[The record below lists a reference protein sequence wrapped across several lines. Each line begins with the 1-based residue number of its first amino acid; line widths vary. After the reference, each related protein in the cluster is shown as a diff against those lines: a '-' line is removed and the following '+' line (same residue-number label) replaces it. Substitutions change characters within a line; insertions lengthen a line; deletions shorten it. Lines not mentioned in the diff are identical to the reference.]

1 MIDLKP
7 YPLNI
12 APLPFTLNLKHMTLL
27 AVGINYNT
35 APVSIRE
42 RLSFPA
48 EILNSSLQE
57 LWRVKEISEAA
68 ILSTCN
74 RTEFYCTSS
83 TANKQVL
90 IDWVARSKQISAAD
104 FTPYLYCYTDSELIR
119 HMFRVAC
126 GLDSMILG
134 EPQILGQM
142 KTAYQAAYEAGTLG
156 KRLGK
161 LFQHTFTAA
170 KKVRTDTAIGSSPVS
185 VAFAAVQ
192 LAQQIFDKLSEQTAL
207 LIGAGETIELAARHL
222 SQQGIGRII
231 IANRTY
237 DKAHALAMQ
246 FNGYAIALSE
256 LPVHLAEA
264 DIVISSTASQ
274 LPILGKGRVESAL
287 KKRKHKPM
295 FMVDLAVPRDIE
307 AEVEQLRDVYLY
319 TIDDLQNTID
329 QNMNSRRQAAE
340 QAEEIID
347 TQVDYFLVWLRAQSA
362 QSTIQDYR
370 NQAQQARDEALQKA
384 LSLLKSGV
392 PAEQALNRLAHS
404 LTNKLIHTPST
415 QIKAAAENERHD
427 LIAAAREIFKLTNS

>member
-1 MIDLKP
+1 
-7 YPLNI
+7 
-12 APLPFTLNLKHMTLL
+12 MTLL

-42 RLSFPA
+42 RLTFPA
-48 EILNSSLQE
+48 DILQSSLKE
-57 LWRVKEISEAA
+57 LWRLKDISEAA

-74 RTEFYCTSS
+74 RTEFYCKS
-83 TANKQVL
+83 TTADQQIL
-90 IDWVARSKQISAAD
+90 IDWVAKSKKIAPED
-104 FTPYLYCYTDSELIR
+104 FAPYLYCHTDGQLIR

-142 KTAYQAAYEAGTLG
+142 KTAYQAAYQAGTLG
-156 KRLGK
+156 KQLGK
-161 LFQHTFTAA
+161 LFQHTFSAA

-192 LAQQIFDKLSEQTAL
+192 LAQQIFDKLSDQTAL
-207 LIGAGETIELAARHL
+207 LIGAGETIELTARHL
-222 SQQGIGRII
+222 SQQGIGRLI

-237 DKAHALAMQ
+237 DKAHTLAAQ

-256 LPVHLAEA
+256 LPTHLAEA
-264 DIVISSTASQ
+264 DIVVSSTASQ
-274 LPILGKGRVESAL
+274 LPILGKGRVESAI

-307 AEVEQLRDVYLY
+307 AEVDQLSDVYLY
-319 TIDDLQNTID
+319 TVDDLQNTID

-347 TQVDYFLVWLRAQSA
+347 TQVDYFLAWLRSQGA
-362 QSTIQDYR
+362 QSTIRDYR
-370 NQAQQARDEALQKA
+370 QLAEQTRDEALQKA
-384 LSLLKSGV
+384 LILLKNGAS
-392 PAEQALNRLAHS
+392 PEEALNRLAHT
-404 LTNKLIHTPST
+404 LTNKLIHTPSI
-415 QIKAAAENERHD
+415 QIREAGENERHD
-427 LIAAAREIFKLTNS
+427 LIAAAREIFKLSKSQ

>member
-1 MIDLKP
+1 
-7 YPLNI
+7 
-12 APLPFTLNLKHMTLL
+12 MTFLS
-27 AVGINYNT
+27 VGINYQT

-42 RLSFPA
+42 RLVFPA
-48 EILNSSLQE
+48 EILKASLQDF
-57 LWRVKEISEAA
+57 WRIKDIKEAA

-74 RTEFYCTSS
+74 RTEFYCT
-83 TANKQVL
+83 ANAADEQIV
-90 IDWVARSKQISAAD
+90 IDWVAKNKHINPSEL
-104 FTPYLYCYTDSELIR
+104 TPYLYTHTDSSVCR

-142 KTAYQAAYEAGTLG
+142 KTAYQAAHEAGTLG
-156 KRLGK
+156 KQLGK

-185 VAFAAVQ
+185 IAFAAVQ
-192 LAQQIFDKLSEQTAL
+192 LAQQIFDKLSDQTAL
-207 LIGAGETIELAARHL
+207 LIGAGETIELTARHL

-231 IANRTY
+231 IANRSY
-237 DKAHALAMQ
+237 DKAHALAIQ

-256 LPVHLAEA
+256 LPNHLAEA

-307 AEVEQLRDVYLY
+307 AEVEQLSDVYLY
-319 TIDDLQNTID
+319 TVDDLQSTID
-329 QNMNSRRQAAE
+329 QNMLSRRQAAE
-340 QAEEIID
+340 EAEEIID
-347 TQVDYFLVWLRAQSA
+347 TQVNHFLAWLRAQNA
-362 QSTIQDYR
+362 QSIIQDYR
-370 NQAQQARDEALQKA
+370 LQAEQNRDDTLQKA
-384 LSLLKSGV
+384 LSLLKNGMAPEEV
-392 PAEQALNRLAHS
+392 LNRLAHS

-415 QIKAAAENERHD
+415 QIRIAAENERHD
-427 LIAAAREIFKLTNS
+427 LVAAAREILKLNSTQ

>member
-1 MIDLKP
+1 M
-7 YPLNI
+7 
-12 APLPFTLNLKHMTLL
+12 
-27 AVGINYNT
+27 
-35 APVSIRE
+35 
-42 RLSFPA
+42 
-48 EILNSSLQE
+48 
-57 LWRVKEISEAA
+57 KEISEAA

-74 RTEFYCTSS
+74 RTEFYCKST
-83 TANKQVL
+83 TANKQIL
-90 IDWVARSKQISAAD
+90 IDWVAESRKINPAE
-104 FTPYLYCYTDSELIR
+104 FTPYLYYHTDSQLIR

-156 KRLGK
+156 KQLGK
-161 LFQHTFTAA
+161 LFQYTFSAA

-192 LAQQIFDKLSEQTAL
+192 LAQQIFDKLSDQTAL

-222 SQQGIGRII
+222 SQQGVGRII
-231 IANRTY
+231 VANRTY
-237 DKAHALAMQ
+237 DKAHTLASQ

-256 LPVHLAEA
+256 LPTHLAEA

-274 LPILGKGRVESAL
+274 LPILGKGRVESAV

-307 AEVEQLRDVYLY
+307 AEVEQLSDVYLY

-347 TQVDYFLVWLRAQSA
+347 TEVEHFLAWLRSQGA
-362 QSTIQDYR
+362 QSTIRDYR
-370 NQAQQARDEALQKA
+370 YQAEQMRDEALQKA
-384 LSLLKSGV
+384 LALLRNGAS
-392 PAEQALNRLAHS
+392 PEEALNRLAHS
-404 LTNKLIHTPST
+404 LTNKLIHTPSI
-415 QIKAAAENERHD
+415 QIREAGENERHD
-427 LIAAAREIFKLTNS
+427 LIAAAREIFKLKQSQ

>member
-1 MIDLKP
+1 
-7 YPLNI
+7 
-12 APLPFTLNLKHMTLL
+12 MTLL

-42 RLSFPA
+42 RLAFPA
-48 EILNSSLQE
+48 EILESSLQE
-57 LWRVKEISEAA
+57 LWHLKEISEAA

-74 RTEFYCTSS
+74 RTEFYCKST
-83 TANKQVL
+83 TANKQIL
-90 IDWVARSKQISAAD
+90 IDWVAESRKINPAE
-104 FTPYLYCYTDSELIR
+104 FTPYLYYHTDSQLIR

-156 KRLGK
+156 KQLGK
-161 LFQHTFTAA
+161 LFQYTFSAA

-192 LAQQIFDKLSEQTAL
+192 LAQQIFDKLSDQTAL

-222 SQQGIGRII
+222 SQQGVGRII
-231 IANRTY
+231 VANRTY
-237 DKAHALAMQ
+237 DKAHTLASQ

-256 LPVHLAEA
+256 LPTHLAEA

-274 LPILGKGRVESAL
+274 LPILGKGRVESAV

-307 AEVEQLRDVYLY
+307 AEVEQLSDVYLY

-347 TQVDYFLVWLRAQSA
+347 TEVGHFLAWLRSQGA
-362 QSTIQDYR
+362 QSTIRDYR
-370 NQAQQARDEALQKA
+370 YQAEQTRDEALQKA
-384 LSLLKSGV
+384 LALLKNGAS
-392 PAEQALNRLAHS
+392 PEEALSRLAYS
-404 LTNKLIHTPST
+404 LTNKLIHIPSI
-415 QIKAAAENERHD
+415 QIREAGENERHD
-427 LIAAAREIFKLTNS
+427 LIAAAREIFKLKQPQ

>member
-1 MIDLKP
+1 
-7 YPLNI
+7 
-12 APLPFTLNLKHMTLL
+12 MTLL
-27 AVGINYNT
+27 AVGINYQT
-35 APVSIRE
+35 APVAIRE

-48 EILNSSLQE
+48 EALQPALQE
-57 LWRVKEISEAA
+57 LHRINEISEAA

-74 RTEFYCTSS
+74 RTEFYCAAN
-83 TANKQVL
+83 TANQEVL
-90 IDWVARSKQISAAD
+90 IDWVAQNKHLNTSD
-104 FTPYLYCYTDSELIR
+104 FAPYLYSHTDSKFIR

-142 KTAYQAAYEAGTLG
+142 KTAYQAACDAGTLG
-156 KRLGK
+156 KHLGK

-192 LAQQIFDKLSEQTAL
+192 LAQQIFDKLSQQTAL
-207 LIGAGETIELAARHL
+207 LIGAGETIELTARHL
-222 SQQGIGRII
+222 TQQGIGRLI

-237 DKAHALAMQ
+237 DKAHSLAVQ
-246 FNGYAIALSE
+246 FNAYAIDLSE
-256 LPVHLAEA
+256 LPNHLAEA
-264 DIVISSTASQ
+264 DIVISSTASA

-307 AEVEQLRDVYLY
+307 AEVEQLRDIYLY
-319 TIDDLQNTID
+319 TVDDLQQTID
-329 QNMNSRRQAAE
+329 QNMHTRRLAAE

-347 TQVDYFLVWLRAQSA
+347 TQVEYFLAWLRAQGA
-362 QSTIQDYR
+362 QSTIRDYR
-370 NQAQQARDEALQKA
+370 LSAEQIRDEALQKA
-384 LSLLKSGV
+384 LLSLKNGAS
-392 PAEQALNRLAHS
+392 AEETLNRLAHT

-415 QIKAAAENERHD
+415 QIRTAAENERHD
-427 LIAAAREIFKLTNS
+427 LIAAAREIFKLSHTQ

>member
-1 MIDLKP
+1 
-7 YPLNI
+7 
-12 APLPFTLNLKHMTLL
+12 MTFL

-35 APVSIRE
+35 APVSVRE
-42 RLSFPA
+42 RLSFSTD
-48 EILNSSLQE
+48 ILESSLKE
-57 LWRVKEISEAA
+57 LLRVDDIEEAA

-74 RTEFYCTSS
+74 RTELYCSS
-83 TANKQVL
+83 TLNNEKSL
-90 IDWVARSKQISAAD
+90 INWVAETKQINIDD
-104 FTPYLYCYTDSELIR
+104 FAPYLYFHTDRSVCR
-119 HMFRVAC
+119 HIFRVAC
-126 GLDSMILG
+126 GLDSMVLG

-142 KTAYQAAYEAGTLG
+142 KTAYQAAFDAGALRKNLG
-156 KRLGK
+156 T

-207 LIGAGETIELAARHL
+207 LIGAGETIELAARHF

-237 DKAHALAMQ
+237 DKAHALAAQ
-246 FNGYAIALSE
+246 FNGYAISLSE
-256 LPVHLAEA
+256 LPTHLAEA

-307 AEVEQLRDVYLY
+307 AEVDQLRDVYLY
-319 TIDDLQNTID
+319 TVDDLQNTID
-329 QNMNSRRQAAE
+329 QNMNSRRLAAA

-347 TQVDYFLVWLRAQSA
+347 TQVDYFLAWLRVQGA
-362 QSTIQDYR
+362 QSTILDYR
-370 NQAQQARDEALQKA
+370 TQAENARDEVLQKA
-384 LSLLKSGV
+384 LALLKNGTPPEDV
-392 PAEQALNRLAHS
+392 INRLAYS

-415 QIKAAAENERHD
+415 QIRAAAENERHD
-427 LIAAAREIFKLTNS
+427 LINAAREIFKLTKSS

>member
-1 MIDLKP
+1 
-7 YPLNI
+7 
-12 APLPFTLNLKHMTLL
+12 MTFL

-48 EILNSSLQE
+48 DILESSLKD
-57 LWRVKEISEAA
+57 LSRVKDIREAA

-74 RTEFYCTSS
+74 RTEFYY
-83 TANKQVL
+83 TANTTNQQNL
-90 IDWVARSKQISAAD
+90 IEWVAHHKQISPAD
-104 FTPYLYCYTDSELIR
+104 FAPYLYYHTDRSVCR
-119 HMFRVAC
+119 HIFRVAC
-126 GLDSMILG
+126 GLDSMVLG

-142 KTAYQAAYEAGTLG
+142 KTAYQAAYDAGTLG

-185 VAFAAVQ
+185 IAFAAVQ
-192 LAQQIFDKLSEQTAL
+192 LAQQIFDNLSQQTAL
-207 LIGAGETIELAARHL
+207 LIGAGETIELTARHL

-231 IANRTY
+231 IANRTF

-246 FNGYAIALSE
+246 FNGYAIDLSE
-256 LPVHLAEA
+256 LPMHLAEA

-274 LPILGKGRVESAL
+274 FPILGKGRVESAL

-307 AEVEQLRDVYLY
+307 AEVEQLADVYLY
-319 TIDDLQNTID
+319 TVDDLQNTID
-329 QNMNSRRQAAE
+329 QNMNSRRLAAE

-347 TQVDYFLVWLRAQSA
+347 TQVDYFLAWLRAQNA
-362 QSTIQDYR
+362 QSTILEFR
-370 NQAQQARDEALQKA
+370 NQAEQSRDEALQK
-384 LSLLKSGV
+384 SLLLLKNGA
-392 PAEQALNRLAHS
+392 PAEEVLNRLAHT

-415 QIKAAAENERHD
+415 QIRAAAENERHD
-427 LIAAAREIFKLTNS
+427 IITAAREIFKLPTTQ